1 MKRFL
6 STLNNIWKIE
16 ELRKRILLT
25 IGLLAVYR
33 FGAFIV
39 LPGVDASK
47 IQTQDAAEG
56 AKDLLDLINTFT
68 GGAFN
73 SASVFALGIMP
84 YITASIIIQ
93 LLGFAVPYFQRLQKD
108 GETGRKKLTQITR
121 ALTLA
126 ITFLQGSAYLSMIRN
141 DGLVMDSI
149 SMPIFTICNLII
161 LSAGTIFAMWLGE

>member
-93 LLGFAVPYFQRLQKD
+93 LLGFAVPYFQRLQK
-108 GETGRKKLTQITR
+108 L
-121 ALTLA
+121 LL
-126 ITFLQGSAYLSMIRN
+126 YYY
-141 DGLVMDSI
+141 
-149 SMPIFTICNLII
+149 
-161 LSAGTIFAMWLGE
+161 